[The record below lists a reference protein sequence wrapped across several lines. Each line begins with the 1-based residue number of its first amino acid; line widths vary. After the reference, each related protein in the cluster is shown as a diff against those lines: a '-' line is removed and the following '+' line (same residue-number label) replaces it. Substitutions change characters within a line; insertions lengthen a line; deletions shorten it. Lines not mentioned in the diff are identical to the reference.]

1 VTTYADVL
9 DVLADATRRSIV
21 ERLRAGPLPVAALA
35 ADLPV
40 SRPAVS
46 QHLRVL
52 RDAGLVTFE
61 PAGTRN
67 VYRLRPAG
75 IGPLRDWLDEF
86 WQAPLD
92 AFRDHVAAAGGGP
105 DTDADAVGTSEP
117 GAAPGT
123 HRDPRSEP

>member
-1 VTTYADVL
+1 ML
-9 DVLADATRRSIV
+9 GDATRRSIV
-21 ERLRAGPLPVAALA
+21 DRLRAGPLPVGALA

-52 RDAGLVTFE
+52 RVAGLVTFE
-61 PAGTRN
+61 SAGNRN
-67 VYRLRPAG
+67 VYRLRPEG

-92 AFRDHVAAAGGGP
+92 AFRDHVAAAG
-105 DTDADAVGTSEP
+105 P
-117 GAAPGT
+117 GEDPALAAAPDAA
-123 HRDPRSEP
+123 HDDPRSPT